1 MPEENVEDG
10 LLMLHGLAPTQ
21 ANELVEYF
29 DATYVTGS
37 YRLLS
42 RVGGNIHVRAAC
54 LLDSH
59 LKSWNVHQATVEG
72 SHRPND
78 NCET

>member
-42 RVGGNIHVRAAC
+42 RVGGNIHARRLPPRFPPQELERAP
-54 LLDSH
+54 SH
-59 LKSWNVHQATVEG
+59 G
-72 SHRPND
+72 GR
-78 NCET
+78 